1 MDSGREN
8 RFFSGDAK
16 INRRGGGFPL
26 PLARS
31 KVKTLT
37 PTASELLR
45 FQIIFIK
52 QRRGE
57 KTAQVDLH
65 PLTEFVDDTQLH
77 RWVCAVHKVSNGGLR
92 YAALHIELILRHTA
106 LLHQLDQPPADRFI

>member
-1 MDSGREN
+1 MDSGGKN

-16 INRRGGGFPL
+16 INRRGGGCPL
-26 PLARS
+26 PLAHS
-31 KVKTLT
+31 KVKALT
-37 PTASELLR
+37 PIASELLR

-57 KTAQVDLH
+57 KAAQVDLH

-77 RWVCAVHKVSNGGLR
+77 GWVRAVHKVSDGGLR
-92 YAALHIELILRHTA
+92 YAAFHIELILRHAA
-106 LLHQLDQPPADRFI
+106 LLHQLDQPSADCFI